1 MGVRKEKAAET
12 EAALKDAARRL
23 FAERGY
29 LDTKITDITRE
40 AGRATGS
47 FYAHFADKNAL
58 LQALMRD
65 LNTQADTEI
74 GVADH
79 PADHDLTDPEQ
90 LREHLAVTWRVI
102 RDHLPVVV
110 AMMQTSFAGP
120 PGEGRAWAS
129 LAEETG
135 ILREHLEWLRGRGHR
150 LPGDPEVVAAAMGA
164 MVSML
169 GFAVVTAGE
178 DGPRAGDGEIVDT
191 LTALLLHGL
200 AGPASDASRPAADR
214 PGRR

>member
-58 LQALMRD
+58 LQALMQD
-65 LNTQADTEI
+65 LNAQADTEI
-74 GVADH
+74 GAGGH
-79 PADHDLTDPEQ
+79 PVDHDLTDPDQ
-90 LREHLAVTWRVI
+90 LRDHLAVTWRVV

-110 AMMQTSFAGP
+110 ALMQTNFAGP

-129 LAEETG
+129 LAEETAT
-135 ILREHLEWLRGRGHR
+135 LREHLEWLRGRGHQ
-150 LPGDPEVVAAAMGA
+150 LPGDPALVAAAMGA

-169 GFAVVTAGE
+169 GFAVITARE
-178 DGPRAGDGEIVDT
+178 DGPQATDEEVVDT

-200 AGPASDASRPAADR
+200 AGPASGASPTTRLTR
-214 PGRR
+214 

>member
-58 LQALMRD
+58 LQALLQD
-65 LNTQADTEI
+65 LNAQADAEI
-74 GVADH
+74 DLDGH
-79 PADHDLTDPEQ
+79 PVDHDLTDREQ

-110 AMMQTSFAGP
+110 ALMQTNFAGP

-129 LAEETG
+129 LAEETS
-135 ILREHLEWLRGRGHR
+135 ILREHLDWLRDRGHQ
-150 LPGDPEVVAAAMGA
+150 LPGDPRVVAAAMGA
-164 MVSML
+164 MISTL
-169 GFAVVTAGE
+169 GFAVITAGKG
-178 DGPRAGDGEIVDT
+178 GPQVTDEEIVDT

-200 AGPASDASRPAADR
+200 AGPGAGTS
-214 PGRR
+214 

>member
-47 FYAHFADKNAL
+47 FYAHFADKGAI
-58 LQALMRD
+58 LQALLED
-65 LNTQADTEI
+65 LNAQADAEI
-74 GVADH
+74 GADGH

-110 AMMQTSFAGP
+110 ALMQTNFAGP
-120 PGEGRAWAS
+120 PAEGRAWAS
-129 LAEETG
+129 LAQET
-135 ILREHLEWLRGRGHR
+135 RPFHDHLEWLRRRGHQ
-150 LPGDPEVVAAAMGA
+150 LPGDPALIAAAMGA
-164 MVSML
+164 MVSTL

-178 DGPRAGDGEIVDT
+178 DGPQATDEEILDS

-200 AGPASDASRPAADR
+200 AGPA
-214 PGRR
+214 PGTS

>member
-1 MGVRKEKAAET
+1 MGARKEKAAET

-58 LQALMRD
+58 LQALLQD
-65 LNTQADTEI
+65 LNAQGDTEI
-74 GVADH
+74 GADGH
-79 PADHDLTDPEQ
+79 PADHDLTDPDQ

-110 AMMQTSFAGP
+110 ALMQTNFAGP
-120 PGEGRAWAS
+120 PGEGRAWAN
-129 LAEETG
+129 LTGETST
-135 ILREHLEWLRGRGHR
+135 LREHLDWLHRRGHQ
-150 LPGDPEVVAAAMGA
+150 LPGDPALVAAAMGA

-169 GFAVVTAGE
+169 GFAVITAGE
-178 DGPRAGDGEIVDT
+178 DGPRATDEEIVDT
-191 LTALLLHGL
+191 LTSLLLHGL
-200 AGPASDASRPAADR
+200 AGPASGAS
-214 PGRR
+214 